1 MYPAKP
7 STKESALG
15 SKIKIEKLSMLPV
28 ELLKKQEALRA
39 IDAK

>member
-7 STKESALG
+7 SMKESANG

-39 IDAK
+39 VSVK